1 MPLLFSY
8 GTLQQQSVQQS
19 TFGRLLTGRS
29 DALVGYSQS
38 LLRIEDATVL
48 ASSGLSHH
56 PIVRF
61 SGDGRDR
68 VEGTVFEISDAE
80 LARADAYEVSDYQR
94 VLAPLA
100 SGAQA
105 WVYVGVARAG
115 WGFVDLTRF
124 FSKDL

>member
-29 DALVGYSQS
+29 DALVGYNQS
-38 LLRIEDATVL
+38 LLRIEDAAVL
-48 ASSGLSHH
+48 AASGLSHH

-61 SGDGRDR
+61 SGDARDR
-68 VEGTVFEISDAE
+68 IEGTVFEVSDAE
-80 LARADAYEVSDYQR
+80 LAQADAYEVSDYQR

-105 WVYVGVARAG
+105 WVYVAV
-115 WGFVDLTRF
+115 
-124 FSKDL
+124 

>member
-1 MPLLFSY
+1 MTPSRLPHQPPSPAMPLLFSY

-38 LLRIEDATVL
+38 LVRIEAAAVL
-48 ASSGLSHH
+48 AASGLSHH

-61 SGDGRDR
+61 SGDTDDR
-68 VEGTVFEISDAE
+68 VAGTVFEVSDAE
-80 LARADAYEVSDYQR
+80 LAQADAYEVSDYQR

-100 SGAQA
+100 SGTQA
-105 WVYVGVARAG
+105 WVYVA
-115 WGFVDLTRF
+115 VD
-124 FSKDL
+124 

>member
-1 MPLLFSY
+1 MNPWRLPPSPPLPAMPLLFSY

-38 LLRIEDATVL
+38 LLRIEDAAVL
-48 ASSGLSHH
+48 AASGLSHH

-61 SGDGRDR
+61 SGDASDR
-68 VEGTVFEISDAE
+68 VEGTVFEVSNAE
-80 LARADAYEVSDYQR
+80 LAQADAYEVSDYQR

-105 WVYVGVARAG
+105 WVYAAV
-115 WGFVDLTRF
+115 T
-124 FSKDL
+124 

>member
-38 LLRIEDATVL
+38 LLRIEAAEVL
-48 ASSGLSHH
+48 AASGLSHH

-61 SGDGRDR
+61 SGDASDR
-68 VEGTVFEISDAE
+68 VEGTVFELSDAE
-80 LARADAYEVSDYQR
+80 LAQADAYEVSDYQR

-105 WVYVGVARAG
+105 WVYVA
-115 WGFVDLTRF
+115 VD
-124 FSKDL
+124 

>member
-1 MPLLFSY
+1 MNPWRLPPITPLPAMPLLFSY

-48 ASSGLSHH
+48 AASGLSHH

-105 WVYVGVARAG
+105 WVYVGVA
-115 WGFVDLTRF
+115 
-124 FSKDL
+124 

>member
-38 LLRIEDATVL
+38 LLRIEDAEVL
-48 ASSGLSHH
+48 AASGLSHH

-61 SGDGRDR
+61 SGDASDL
-68 VEGTVFEISDAE
+68 VEGTVFELSDAE

-105 WVYVGVARAG
+105 WVYVAV
-115 WGFVDLTRF
+115 T
-124 FSKDL
+124 

>member
-38 LLRIEDATVL
+38 LLRIEDAAVL
-48 ASSGLSHH
+48 AASGLSHH

-61 SGDGRDR
+61 SGDARDR
-68 VEGTVFEISDAE
+68 IEGTVFEVSDAE
-80 LARADAYEVSDYQR
+80 LARADAYEVSEYQR

-105 WVYVGVARAG
+105 WVYVGVG
-115 WGFVDLTRF
+115 
-124 FSKDL
+124 

>member
-38 LLRIEDATVL
+38 LLRIEDAAVP
-48 ASSGLSHH
+48 AASGLSHH

-61 SGDGRDR
+61 SGDARDR
-68 VEGTVFEISDAE
+68 IEGTVFEVSDAE

-105 WVYVGVARAG
+105 WVYVGV
-115 WGFVDLTRF
+115 
-124 FSKDL
+124 

>member
-38 LLRIEDATVL
+38 LLRIEDAAVL
-48 ASSGLSHH
+48 RASGLSHH

-61 SGDGRDR
+61 SGDARDR
-68 VEGTVFEISDAE
+68 IEGTVFEVSDAE
-80 LARADAYEVSDYQR
+80 LARADAYEVSEYQR

-105 WVYVGVARAG
+105 WVYVAV
-115 WGFVDLTRF
+115 T
-124 FSKDL
+124 

>member
-1 MPLLFSY
+1 MPAMPLLFSY

-38 LLRIEDATVL
+38 LLRIEDAAVL
-48 ASSGLSHH
+48 RASGLSHH

-68 VEGTVFEISDAE
+68 VEGTVFEVSDAE
-80 LARADAYEVSDYQR
+80 LAQADAYEVSDYQR

-105 WVYVGVARAG
+105 WVYVAV
-115 WGFVDLTRF
+115 T
-124 FSKDL
+124 

>member
-38 LLRIEDATVL
+38 LLRIEDAEVL
-48 ASSGLSHH
+48 AASGLSHH

-61 SGDGRDR
+61 SGDDRDR
-68 VEGTVFEISDAE
+68 VEGTVFEVSDAE

-105 WVYVGVARAG
+105 WVYVA
-115 WGFVDLTRF
+115 VD
-124 FSKDL
+124 

>member
-38 LLRIEDATVL
+38 LLRIEDAAVL
-48 ASSGLSHH
+48 AASGLSYH

-61 SGDGRDR
+61 SGDARDR

-80 LARADAYEVSDYQR
+80 LDRADAYEVSDYQR

-105 WVYVGVARAG
+105 WVYVGVG
-115 WGFVDLTRF
+115 
-124 FSKDL
+124 

>member
-38 LLRIEDATVL
+38 LLRIEDAEVL
-48 ASSGLSHH
+48 AASGLSHH

-61 SGDGRDR
+61 SGDASDL
-68 VEGTVFEISDAE
+68 VEGTVFELSDAE
-80 LARADAYEVSDYQR
+80 LAQADAYEVSDYQR

-100 SGAQA
+100 SGTQA
-105 WVYVGVARAG
+105 WVYVAV
-115 WGFVDLTRF
+115 T
-124 FSKDL
+124 

>member
-29 DALVGYSQS
+29 DALVGYNQS
-38 LLRIEDATVL
+38 LLRIEDAEVL
-48 ASSGLSHH
+48 AASGLSHH

-61 SGDGRDR
+61 SGDASDR
-68 VEGTVFEISDAE
+68 VEGTVFEVSDAE
-80 LARADAYEVSDYQR
+80 LAQADAYEVSDYQR

-105 WVYVGVARAG
+105 WVYVGVA
-115 WGFVDLTRF
+115 
-124 FSKDL
+124 

>member
-48 ASSGLSHH
+48 AASGLSHH

-61 SGDGRDR
+61 SGDARDR
-68 VEGTVFEISDAE
+68 IEGTVFEVSDAE

-100 SGAQA
+100 SGTQA
-105 WVYVGVARAG
+105 WVYVAV
-115 WGFVDLTRF
+115 T
-124 FSKDL
+124 

>member
-48 ASSGLSHH
+48 AASGLSHH

-80 LARADAYEVSDYQR
+80 LARADAYEVYDYQR

-105 WVYVGVARAG
+105 WVYVGVA
-115 WGFVDLTRF
+115 
-124 FSKDL
+124 